1 MLHEPWLTRQI
12 KKACP
17 LRLHYV
23 ARPLSLHYSLY
34 VSLTGPLVC
43 TIILHDP
50 YDIHLRAIYL
60 YTLYLY
66 SSD

>member
-12 KKACP
+12 KIAWP
-17 LRLHYV
+17 LGLHYI
-23 ARPLSLHYSLY
+23 ARPLGLHYSHY

-43 TIILHDP
+43 NIILHDP
-50 YDIHLRAIYL
+50 FDIHLRAIYL

-66 SSD
+66 LLD